1 MNVSRHSFCA
11 VLTENLEKDSL
22 DKRPP
27 TIYVFGGIGSNGRY
41 VDKIEKFDIER
52 NSWSILE

>member
-1 MNVSRHSFCA
+1 MSDMQGGRHSFSA

-27 TIYVFGGIGSNGRY
+27 MIYIFGGIGKNGRAIL
-41 VDKIEKFDIER
+41 DIEKYDLER
-52 NSWSILE
+52 NSW